1 MPTIRFE
8 LDADPRKGMP
18 YVARITLDAD
28 QRLARDFY
36 NLPRDW
42 GRHRVIVAGTVT
54 IPEGAIV
61 EVRTGGSWRNDYR
74 GFYLAR
80 ADGLWFLGPHDDAAT
95 KHAIRQYLLGQ
106 APAPEP
112 FASRPEWRTESDSSV
127 AVTE

>member
-1 MPTIRFE
+1 MPKISFS

-36 NLPRDW
+36 QLARDW
-42 GRHRVIVAGTVT
+42 GRKRVIVSGAVT
-54 IPEGAIV
+54 IPEAAII
-61 EVRTGGSWRNDYR
+61 EVRTGGSWKNDYR

-80 ADGLWFLGPHDDAAT
+80 ADGLWFLGAHDDAAT
-95 KHAIRQYLLGQ
+95 KQAIRQYLAGT
-106 APAPEP
+106 APAPQP
-112 FASRPEWRTESDSSV
+112 LASRPEWRAESDSSV